1 MFFTYVFFYLS
12 IKVKIVLGTSTLGLE
27 QVQDEQLHKEEV
39 SLLLWSLILSLVYV
53 SERLY
58 TIESQTSLAVASP
71 KHDKK
76 D

>member
-39 SLLLWSLILSLVYV
+39 SLLL
-53 SERLY
+53 
-58 TIESQTSLAVASP
+58 
-71 KHDKK
+71 
-76 D
+76 